1 MTSQPDLL
9 AQFIAAL
16 RRDPHAEPPA
26 ELDPD
31 LAGFTRRL
39 LADDPSLS
47 AADVRRIR
55 ARVWAKVMA
64 AHRPIGLTLSQETPL
79 MIAVERP
86 RSELQPRRD
95 APSYT
100 LLAAAAAV
108 MLFAALITLLSLQQ
122 NGSPQTGSGAQQAGS
137 TLTATPTAARDLSQT
152 ATPVAMPILPQPL
165 DVLPTVPSLPG
176 SVPYP
181 GPLNI
186 DNALEV
192 AVDEVY
198 EGQIAPDISSR
209 LFFVSIEESGLYA
222 ASVQSENAN
231 VALMPALI
239 NPQSVIM
246 VGAWDHE
253 AATDA
258 PVTEAAIAVEA
269 TPVGTATVVA
279 PPLLIDARPL
289 YGPEAGTT
297 ALTLVSDGQLPEDG
311 LYFVVSAA
319 PDESAS
325 FTFTVRQVEPQSATL
340 GEALTGDLTDAMPYA
355 VYALEA
361 EAGDVYDV
369 TVTTDGGLNAR
380 LDVLTEGYRLTDL
393 DGGAGTDPE
402 LLDLGVTVDGTY
414 WVVVTAE
421 DETRG
426 SYTLTIRPSE

>member
-1 MTSQPDLL
+1 MTPQPDLL

-108 MLFAALITLLSLQQ
+108 MLFTALIALFSLQR
-122 NGSPQTGSGAQQAGS
+122 NESPQTGSGAQQAGS
-137 TLTATPTAARDLSQT
+137 TLTATPTAARDWSQT
-152 ATPVAMPILPQPL
+152 TTPVAIPILPQPL
-165 DVLPTVPSLPG
+165 DVLATIPG
-176 SVPYP
+176 GVPYPVP

-186 DNALEV
+186 DDALEV

-198 EGQIAPDISSR
+198 EGQIAPDIATR
-209 LFFVSIEESGLYA
+209 LLVVPVEESGLYA
-222 ASVQSENAN
+222 ASVRSEMAD
-231 VALMPALI
+231 VVLMPLLAA
-239 NPQSVIM
+239 PQSVIVLPEM
-246 VGAWDHE
+246 DHE
-253 AATDA
+253 AVFDPPQA
-258 PVTEAAIAVEA
+258 EEAIAVEA
-269 TPVGTATVVA
+269 TPVGIPTVVA
-279 PPLLIDARPL
+279 PPLLIDARQL
-289 YGPEAGTT
+289 YGSGAGTT

-311 LYFVVSAA
+311 LYFMVSAA

-325 FTFTVRQVEPQSATL
+325 FTFTVRQVEPQSAAL
-340 GEALTGDLTDAMPYA
+340 GEPLTGELTEDVPYA
-355 VYALEA
+355 ATVLEA
-361 EAGDVYDV
+361 AAGDAYDI
-369 TVTTDGGLNAR
+369 TVTTGGGLNAR
-380 LDVLTEGYRLTDL
+380 LDVLTESYRLTDL
-393 DGGAGTDPE
+393 DSGAGTDPE
-402 LLDLGVTVDGTY
+402 LLDLVVTVDGTY

-421 DETRG
+421 DETSG
-426 SYTLTIRPSE
+426 SYTLTILPSE